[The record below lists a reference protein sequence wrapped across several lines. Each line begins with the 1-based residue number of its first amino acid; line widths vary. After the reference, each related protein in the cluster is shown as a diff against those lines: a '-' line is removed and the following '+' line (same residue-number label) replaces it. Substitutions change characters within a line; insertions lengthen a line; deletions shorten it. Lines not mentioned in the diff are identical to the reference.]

1 MTNHEKH
8 ILLWDE
14 LARTGRKNKYLT
26 FSGLF
31 PEESAIMSCW
41 ACEECDADCD
51 VCPID
56 WGEHLYCSD
65 DEWDGLYDL
74 WSSAKTKNKRKLLAA
89 QIRDLPWRT
98 K

>member
-14 LARTGRKNKYLT
+14 LARTGSMNKSGT
-26 FSGLF
+26 FYKLFTISRQSGY
-31 PEESAIMSCW
+31 CW
-41 ACEECDADCD
+41 ACEDCGCACSL
-51 VCPID
+51 CPID
-56 WGEHLYCSD
+56 WGNGAWCL
-65 DEWDGLYDL
+65 DEDTLYDQ
-74 WSSAKTKNKRKLLAA
+74 WCEATEDIEDRKLLAA